1 MADNN
6 IFVSYSHEDRRWLE
20 RLLRHLRPLVRGG
33 TIQVFSDQEIK
44 VGADWRHEIETGLGA
59 ANIAILL
66 ISADFLASDFI
77 MDQELPSLLAGAAG
91 GGTTIMP
98 VIVAPSL
105 FEETPS
111 LSRFQAA
118 NSPSKPLSEMRP
130 GEAEKILAD
139 LARAINCLLGGT
151 A

>member
-1 MADNN
+1 
-6 IFVSYSHEDRRWLE
+6 
-20 RLLRHLRPLVRGG
+20 
-33 TIQVFSDQEIK
+33 
-44 VGADWRHEIETGLGA
+44 
-59 ANIAILL
+59 
-66 ISADFLASDFI
+66 
-77 MDQELPSLLAGAAG
+77 
-91 GGTTIMP
+91 MP

-130 GEAEKILAD
+130 GEAEKTLAD
-139 LARAINCLLGGT
+139 LARAIYRLLGGT